1 MHNLRKSVLW
11 QLAIRTFA
19 ALTVGILAIGCKQSA
34 DGKKIVVAVTNVG
47 NYHNV
52 LLTADGYFANAKPF
66 VVSSVGAHRSPYQN
80 SFASVP
86 T

>member
-1 MHNLRKSVLW
+1 MSRS
-11 QLAIRTFA
+11 IT
-19 ALTVGILAIGCKQSA
+19 TVSKE
-34 DGKKIVVAVTNVG
+34 IVVAVTNVG

-52 LLTADGYFANAKPF
+52 LLTAESGAKRNVLTADGYFANAKPS
-66 VVSSVGAHRSPYQN
+66 VVSSVDAHRRFYRN